1 MAGEGRTAI
10 LKGLQEGRD
19 VESLFLQVAEVI
31 GRLTGDGDFPRRVR
45 EELLTV
51 CGVGLAEEVPCRMER
66 EAVTDRLRRLTA
78 AEQSAAEEND
88 RRRIRRAIAA
98 HRAALARLKDTA
110 GAE

>member
-1 MAGEGRTAI
+1 MKSLNEKNAAESSAAASEAKEQAVDLLNAYREQKA
-10 LKGLQEGRD
+10 LRWPARD
-19 VESLFLQVAEVI
+19 GPPSSRA
-31 GRLTGDGDFPRRVR
+31 
-45 EELLTV
+45 
-51 CGVGLAEEVPCRMER
+51 CRMER

-88 RRRIRRAIAA
+88 RRRIRWAIAA